1 MYYIK
6 NFGNYK
12 NSFLLAILLFV
23 IAFTAPSVFA
33 QSIPITKSPSMDQ
46 VVFDGKWTF
55 MREWKESSLTYIET
69 ELNNIFLRT
78 AHQQNYIYL
87 MIDAVPDKTLNK
99 GQDQVVVCFD
109 ANSEQNISPDE
120 NDYCFLV
127 KLGERTAI
135 TLRGSELGRFEIIQ
149 NHPDLIAIGGVSDD
163 NDRYSK
169 IPHTSYE
176 FRIPIDLLGR
186 TDSYG
191 FYVGVFEHNNST
203 MYTWPSNLSVT
214 SKNDIPNPNEWGIIF
229 SPDKSLPEYELPM
242 LILIMSIVMV
252 IFVSSKISRLNLPLQ
267 NR

>member
-1 MYYIK
+1 MYCLK
-6 NFGNYK
+6 FFGTFK
-12 NSFLLAILLFV
+12 NSFLLAILVFV
-23 IAFTAPSVFA
+23 IVFTAPSVFA
-33 QSIPITKSPSMDQ
+33 ESIPITKSRSMDK

-55 MREWKESSLTYIET
+55 MTEWKESSLTFVET
-69 ELNNIFLRT
+69 ELNTIFLRT
-78 AHQQNYIYL
+78 AHQENYIYV

-99 GQDQVVVCFD
+99 GEDQAVVCFD

-135 TLRGSELGRFEIIQ
+135 TLTGSEELGGFEVIQ
-149 NHPDLIAIGGVSDD
+149 NHPDLIAIAGSSDE

-191 FYVGVFEHNNST
+191 FYVGVYEHNNST

-229 SPDKSLPEYELPM
+229 SPDKSLPEYNLPM
-242 LILIMSIVMV
+242 LVLTIGVLSTILIGN
-252 IFVSSKISRLNLPLQ
+252 KIKNLKI
-267 NR
+267 RV